1 MSVLCYNRYMAKQ
14 SWEEKQVSL
23 GGAIIAGVITLVV
36 GFFVGINWSNFAP
49 HFLPYLGVQTRTA
62 HDWSALD
69 EVYNALQTNFDGEID
84 QNLLIEGAKK
94 GMTDALGDVY
104 TSYMSPEEARDYED
118 VLHGN
123 IGAGVGIEMALREG
137 YVRVVRVLPD
147 NPAIRAGVKAGD
159 IIYKVDGEEVYDQT
173 TEQISNKLRGDAG
186 TDVILTVVRDG
197 KELDFKMTREE
208 INNVSAYVTYDGNT
222 AIITVTRFDTDTGTL
237 VQSIVNKEFKDHKI
251 TKVILDL
258 RNNGGGYVS
267 AAKDLVSLWLD
278 GDIVLIQK
286 GARLADTTTYAN
298 RNQATLADIP
308 TVVLVNGSTAS
319 ASEIVAG
326 ALKDHNKATILGETT
341 FGKGVVQTLY
351 NLSAGSLLKVTTA
364 HQIGRAHV

>member
-186 TDVILTVVRDG
+186 TDVILTVVR
-197 KELDFKMTREE
+197 ER
-208 INNVSAYVTYDGNT
+208 
-222 AIITVTRFDTDTGTL
+222 R
-237 VQSIVNKEFKDHKI
+237 
-251 TKVILDL
+251 
-258 RNNGGGYVS
+258 
-267 AAKDLVSLWLD
+267 
-278 GDIVLIQK
+278 
-286 GARLADTTTYAN
+286 
-298 RNQATLADIP
+298 
-308 TVVLVNGSTAS
+308 
-319 ASEIVAG
+319 
-326 ALKDHNKATILGETT
+326 
-341 FGKGVVQTLY
+341 
-351 NLSAGSLLKVTTA
+351 
-364 HQIGRAHV
+364 